1 VRLLG
6 EGGTLTAVTERRRR
20 VVRPR
25 YFSEWTAFYDLP
37 DEADALRW
45 LAPFA
50 RHPAFRDLA
59 SDVFAGWRIRR
70 ARAEQ

>member
-1 VRLLG
+1 M
-6 EGGTLTAVTERRRR
+6 TTATKRR
-20 VVRPR
+20 VRPR

-45 LAPFA
+45 LAPFT
-50 RHPAFRDLA
+50 HQPVFRDLA

-70 ARAEQ
+70 ARAE